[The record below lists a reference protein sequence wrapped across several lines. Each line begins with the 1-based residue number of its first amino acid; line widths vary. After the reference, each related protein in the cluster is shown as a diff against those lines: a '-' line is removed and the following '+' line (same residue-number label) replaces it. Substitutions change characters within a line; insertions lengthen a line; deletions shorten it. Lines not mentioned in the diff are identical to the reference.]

1 MKKLSPNTP
10 CPCHSGKKYKKCCQK
25 YHKGALPPTAQLLMR
40 SRYSAYACG
49 NADYIMDTTHP
60 LNSDYTEDRKTWR
73 EEILS
78 FSAHTQF
85 LGLRITES
93 TEEEEESFV
102 TFEAD
107 LSSGLL
113 KERSRFLKEN
123 GRWYYV
129 DGVFSH

>member
-1 MKKLSPNTP
+1 MKKLSPNAP

-25 YHKGALPPTAQLLMR
+25 YHKGALPPTAPLLMR
-40 SRYSAYACG
+40 SRYSAYAYG
-49 NADYIMDTTHP
+49 HADYIMDTTHP
-60 LNSDYTEDRKTWR
+60 KNSDYTEDKKTWR

-78 FSAHTQF
+78 FGTHTQF
-85 LGLRITES
+85 LGLRITEI
-93 TEEEEESFV
+93 TEGEEESFV
-102 TFEAD
+102 TFEAE

-129 DGVFSH
+129 DGVFS

>member
-1 MKKLSPNTP
+1 MKKLSPNAP

-25 YHKGALPPTAQLLMR
+25 YHKGALPPTAPLLMR

-49 NADYIMDTTHP
+49 NANYIMDTTHP
-60 LNSDYTEDRKTWR
+60 KNSDYTEDRKTWR

-78 FSAHTQF
+78 FGTHTQF
-85 LGLRITES
+85 LDLRITES
-93 TEEEEESFV
+93 TEGEEESFV
-102 TFEAD
+102 TFEAE

-129 DGVFSH
+129 EGVFS